1 MTPQRLGQ
9 HFLKDAAWRT
19 RIVRHLPFSSAA
31 SPQIQDLLTSRPP
44 YFPHAPDTWL
54 EIGAGHGEMT
64 RELAQRAARVIAIE
78 LDAKLL
84 PRLEALAAELG
95 NVTIVAG
102 DVLALDLAQITGG
115 MRFHVYGSL
124 PYYITSPILHRLF
137 EHAERIAS
145 INVIVQLEVAVRM
158 TAKPGRRDYG
168 YLSAVTQFYTQ
179 PAIALRLPPGAF
191 QPRPKVASA
200 LVRMSLPGERAHLD
214 IASTAAPMSATAL
227 PATVAGAL
235 APTVAVAL
243 AATSDERAFLK
254 FVGQC
259 FEQKRKTIANNLRAH
274 FPAPQVE
281 AALTAA
287 AIKRQARA
295 EELSLRDFAALF
307 RKLRLATDEHG

>member
-9 HFLKDAAWRT
+9 HFLKEAGWRDRILRALPVSLAPTAGSQQGWQDAG
-19 RIVRHLPFSSAA
+19 
-31 SPQIQDLLTSRPP
+31 
-44 YFPHAPDTWL
+44 DTWL

-64 RELAQRAARVIAIE
+64 RELAQRAGRVIAIE

-102 DVLALDLAQITGG
+102 DVLALDLAQITSGV
-115 MRFHVYGSL
+115 RFHVYGSL

-145 INVIVQLEVAVRM
+145 INVIVQLEVAVRI

-168 YLSAVTQFYTQ
+168 YLSVVTQFYTQ
-179 PAIALRLPPGAF
+179 PEIALHLPPGAF

-200 LVRMSLPGERAHLD
+200 LVRMSLPGQRAHLD
-214 IASTAAPMSATAL
+214 IAATTAPRAADARKPTVANAAPTTASAAPT
-227 PATVAGAL
+227 TGTAL
-235 APTVAVAL
+235 APTN
-243 AATSDERAFLK
+243 DERVFLK
-254 FVGQC
+254 FVGHC
-259 FEQKRKTIANNLRAH
+259 FQQKRKTIANNLRAH
-274 FPAPQVE
+274 FPAPHVE
-281 AALTAA
+281 AALAAA

-295 EELSLRDFAALF
+295 EELSLRDFAALYHQ
-307 RKLRLATDEHG
+307 LRLATDEHG